1 MDGHRDAQAD
11 IERIEDCHP
20 TQPPW
25 LRMEREHRHGHG
37 EGDGGMRRRPAPE
50 NSAAQKAEVEDMT
63 DVRADV
69 VRRMG
74 AAREGLVGNN
84 DQGAEE
90 FSLSDGP
97 AGQNGSG
104 IFGDETKGQQQ
115 QRQVDGQQPANN
127 NGGPHPGTK
136 HRIAGGEKPAPVEA
150 GQDKDEREQD
160 GDGVPDE
167 PPARE
172 AANEVARERHQKL
185 LHTELFFTEGNK
197 GNKEKFL
204 FMAFLI
210 FYLVGFRSIHRF
222 APGRIMRTIASASFT
237 SWKLIMRPTGTSSS
251 FM

>member
-1 MDGHRDAQAD
+1 MDGHGDAQAD

-20 TQPPW
+20 TQPPLFW
-25 LRMEREHRHGHG
+25 IKCEHRHGHG
-37 EGDGGMRRRPAPE
+37 KSDGGVGRWPAPE
-50 NSAAQKAEVEDMT
+50 NSPAQKTEVEDMAE
-63 DVRADV
+63 VRADS

-84 DQGAEE
+84 NQCAEE

-97 AGQNGSG
+97 AGQDGPG
-104 IFGDETKGQQQ
+104 AFGKETEGKQQ
-115 QRQVDGQQPANN
+115 QRQVDGQQSADN

-172 AANEVARERHQKL
+172 AAHEVAGQRRKKL
-185 LHTELFFTEGNK
+185 FHAK
-197 GNKEKFL
+197 MVK
-204 FMAFLI
+204 
-210 FYLVGFRSIHRF
+210 
-222 APGRIMRTIASASFT
+222 
-237 SWKLIMRPTGTSSS
+237 
-251 FM
+251 